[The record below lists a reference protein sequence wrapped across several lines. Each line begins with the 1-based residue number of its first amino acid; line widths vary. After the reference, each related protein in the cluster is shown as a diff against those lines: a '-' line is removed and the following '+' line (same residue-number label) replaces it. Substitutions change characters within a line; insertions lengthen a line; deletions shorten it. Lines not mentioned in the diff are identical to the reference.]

1 MSRKWM
7 VGLGLFMILG
17 QGCVT
22 STGPLATL
30 PIVSPDAA
38 EFNRLGIEA
47 FNSGKWEVA
56 KQQFERAVQ
65 ADSKL
70 PEAHFNLAL
79 TFHKLENHEM
89 ATQHFERAGSLAPTN
104 SSIVDTTLYRNYLGL
119 SSTFE
124 RHFSGGYRYAK

>member
-7 VGLGLFMILG
+7 IGLGFIMILE

-56 KQQFERAVQ
+56 KQQFELAVQ
-65 ADSKL
+65 SDSKL

-79 TFHKLENHEM
+79 TLHKLNDHET
-89 ATQHFERAGSLAPTN
+89 ATQHFEQAGKLAPKN
-104 SSIVDTTLYRNYLGL
+104 SSIVDTTLYRNHLGL